1 MNLTIVDFYRI
12 CRNAA
17 RFYPASVPVKQCA
30 QLQTWRVLQ
39 RDPRLMHEIGTDTL
53 GAVPTDKNTPF
64 FWSRQWEDSKFDP
77 GALKYAYPLLT
88 GFEIV
93 NQTSGEVF
101 GGNFGRTYTVE
112 LAVLDVF
119 KPDACKNPG
128 VNACDGRPIN
138 QIFLD
143 TEVMLDSVLQ
153 YIGGTVLATWPG
165 QPTAMVSNKAFLET
179 LYPGQYQVE
188 AYLGHI
194 WQSHTDNK
202 RMVFSRVE
210 FIGKQIF
217 GTKTRL
223 SFIATKCP
231 IVTFNTDVVDP
242 GLIGFEA
249 GCTNC

>member
-12 CRNAA
+12 CRNAT
-17 RFYPASVPVKQCA
+17 RLYPASVPVKTCQ
-30 QLQTWRVLQ
+30 QLQAWRVLQ

-64 FWSRQWEDSKFDP
+64 FWSRQWEDRKFDP
-77 GALKYAYPLLT
+77 GALGYAYPLMT
-88 GFEIV
+88 AFEIV
-93 NQTSGEVF
+93 NETTGEVF

-119 KPDACKNPG
+119 KPEACKNP
-128 VNACDGRPIN
+128 NASPCDGRPIN

-165 QPTAMVSNKAFLET
+165 QTTPAVSNKVLLDA
-179 LYPGQYQVE
+179 LYPGQYNVTVH
-188 AYLGHI
+188 LGNV
-194 WQSHTDNK
+194 WQSNANNK

-210 FIGKQIF
+210 FPAKQIF

-231 IVTFNTDVVDP
+231 IVNFNTSVVDP